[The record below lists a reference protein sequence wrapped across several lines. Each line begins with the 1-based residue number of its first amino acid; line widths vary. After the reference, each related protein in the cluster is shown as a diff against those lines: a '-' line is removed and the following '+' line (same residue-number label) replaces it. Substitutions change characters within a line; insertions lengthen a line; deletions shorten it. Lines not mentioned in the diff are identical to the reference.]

1 MADHFYGVSDT
12 GSNKAV
18 TGNVTKAAST
28 NSTKIELR
36 VTDGQ
41 SISKARLLSAL
52 DSLKNYITTD
62 NAPA

>member
-18 TGNVTKAAST
+18 TGNITVGTST

-41 SISKARLLSAL
+41 SISKARLLSAIEAL
-52 DSLKNYITTD
+52 QNYIVTHD
-62 NAPA
+62 APA